1 MKAEEGAPK
10 RKLKQ
15 PKRGVGEKQEPDEE
29 YGHTNAKI
37 KQAIRE
43 EIKKKRKVTRKK
55 PPNLEA
61 KINRKG
67 QKFQIFSILIC
78 RSEKSTKWIV
88 WQLFLSNKRE
98 GKHGRQ

>member
-43 EIKKKRKVTRKK
+43 EIKKKEKGNEKK
-55 PPNLEA
+55 TTKP
-61 KINRKG
+61 
-67 QKFQIFSILIC
+67 
-78 RSEKSTKWIV
+78 RSK
-88 WQLFLSNKRE
+88 NK
-98 GKHGRQ
+98 